1 MRSFPPASK
10 PARRTSTS
18 TACSSTLFTAS
29 NFRQRARS
37 GRRPTSRR
45 PSLLS
50 PPTSRGPSFIL
61 KDKGV
66 CRMSRRTMLLA
77 VALGL
82 AVLGA
87 EAADKVTASQPGV
100 VLALEKKSRSRT
112 QYYVVNT
119 PVGVEEPYFEAEI
132 DSAGL
137 VYTVEYEPKSS
148 REVIPDGCLA
158 GQAVK
163 VRVDHRHL
171 FVQCLD
177 SDAEMR
183 WEIQKKKPSAP
194 DSEAPKKH

>member
-1 MRSFPPASK
+1 
-10 PARRTSTS
+10 
-18 TACSSTLFTAS
+18 
-29 NFRQRARS
+29 
-37 GRRPTSRR
+37 
-45 PSLLS
+45 
-50 PPTSRGPSFIL
+50 
-61 KDKGV
+61 
-66 CRMSRRTMLLA
+66 MSRRTMLLA

-82 AVLGA
+82 GVLGA
-87 EAADKVTASQPGV
+87 EAAEKVKASQPGV
-100 VLALEKKSRSRT
+100 VLAIEKKSRSRT

-137 VYTVEYEPKSS
+137 VYSVEYEPKSS

-171 FVQCLD
+171 FVQCLN
-177 SDAEMR
+177 SDTEMR

-194 DSEAPKKH
+194 DSEAPKKP

>member
-1 MRSFPPASK
+1 MR
-10 PARRTSTS
+10 RWTV
-18 TACSSTLFTAS
+18 LF
-29 NFRQRARS
+29 
-37 GRRPTSRR
+37 
-45 PSLLS
+45 
-50 PPTSRGPSFIL
+50 
-61 KDKGV
+61 
-66 CRMSRRTMLLA
+66 A
-77 VALGL
+77 VALVVYAPGL
-82 AVLGA
+82 RAAEKTKGAQPGAVLS
-87 EAADKVTASQPGV
+87 V
-100 VLALEKKSRSRT
+100 EKKSRSRT

-148 REVIPDGCLA
+148 TEVIPDGCLA

-183 WEIQKKKPSAP
+183 WDIEKKKASAP
-194 DSEAPKKH
+194 DSDAAKKH

>member
-1 MRSFPPASK
+1 
-10 PARRTSTS
+10 
-18 TACSSTLFTAS
+18 
-29 NFRQRARS
+29 
-37 GRRPTSRR
+37 
-45 PSLLS
+45 
-50 PPTSRGPSFIL
+50 
-61 KDKGV
+61 
-66 CRMSRRTMLLA
+66 MSRSTILLII
-77 VALGL
+77 ALGL
-82 AVLGA
+82 GVLGA
-87 EAADKVTASQPGV
+87 EAAEKVKASQPGV
-100 VLALEKKSRSRT
+100 VLTLEKKSRSRT

-148 REVIPDGCLA
+148 NEVVPDGCLA

-183 WEIQKKKPSAP
+183 WEIQKKNPRLLIRKLRRSAEIRIPWPAPPSTTRPISLIAKPPGWSSTAAFCRKPRTRAILSWNALSFLPLQPITLTSSSKSAWRG
-194 DSEAPKKH
+194 

>member
-1 MRSFPPASK
+1 M
-10 PARRTSTS
+10 T
-18 TACSSTLFTAS
+18 
-29 NFRQRARS
+29 
-37 GRRPTSRR
+37 
-45 PSLLS
+45 
-50 PPTSRGPSFIL
+50 
-61 KDKGV
+61 
-66 CRMSRRTMLLA
+66 LLA
-77 VALGL
+77 VALSL
-82 AVLGA
+82 CALSANAA
-87 EAADKVTASQPGV
+87 EKTKGSQPGV
-100 VLALEKKSRSRT
+100 VLAVEKKSRSRT

-132 DSAGL
+132 DSAGM

-148 REVIPDGCLA
+148 NGVVPDGCLA

-183 WEIQKKKPSAP
+183 WEIQKKRPSAP

>member
-1 MRSFPPASK
+1 
-10 PARRTSTS
+10 
-18 TACSSTLFTAS
+18 
-29 NFRQRARS
+29 
-37 GRRPTSRR
+37 
-45 PSLLS
+45 
-50 PPTSRGPSFIL
+50 
-61 KDKGV
+61 
-66 CRMSRRTMLLA
+66 MLLA
-77 VALGL
+77 VVLALS
-82 AVLGA
+82 AVGA
-87 EAADKVTASQPGV
+87 GAAERVKGSQPGV
-100 VLALEKKSRSRT
+100 VLTVEKKSRTRT

-137 VYTVEYEPKSS
+137 VYTVEYEPKSAD
-148 REVIPDGCLA
+148 EVVPDGCLA

-194 DSEAPKKH
+194 DSEAPKKR